1 MNDNVVEMFIPMVV
15 GVSFFT
21 LVGWIVFVFV
31 DGRRRREQLNVMTEF
46 HTKALDKMGSTAD
59 FGNFLETDGGKRFLT
74 SLTIE
79 GLGPRQRI
87 VRGTERGILCLVI
100 GLVAM
105 ILGWSF
111 PNLRDGFTIIGA
123 IIAACGIGNLIS
135 SAVSYRL
142 SKNFGLLD
150 HGDDRRS

>member
-1 MNDNVVEMFIPMVV
+1 MNSNAIEMFIPMVV
-15 GVSFFT
+15 GTSFFA
-21 LVGWIVFVFV
+21 LIGWIVFVFV
-31 DGRRRREQLNVMTEF
+31 DGRRRREQLKVMTEF
-46 HTKALDKMGSTAD
+46 HTKAIDKMGSTAD
-59 FGNFLETDGGKRFLT
+59 FGNFLETDGGKRFLK
-74 SLTIE
+74 SLTVE

-105 ILGWSF
+105 MLGWSF
-111 PNLRDGFTIIGA
+111 PDLRDGFTIIGA

-150 HGDDRRS
+150 QGDQRRS